1 MQLYHWDPIMSEA
14 LPSLA
19 ELRALIGSRLSLRG
33 EIFTVVEILDHPLAI
48 VAQADDLDSTIQ
60 ADLHGHARR
69 RTKDTML
76 IPVIGGDGH
85 ALHDEFLEM
94 RRL

>member
-1 MQLYHWDPIMSEA
+1 MSEA

-19 ELRALIGSRLSLRG
+19 ELRALIGSRLALRG
-33 EIFTVVEILDHPLAI
+33 KIFTVVEILDHPLAI
-48 VAQADDLDSTIQ
+48 VGQADHLDSTIQ

-69 RTKDTML
+69 RTKETVL
-76 IPVIGGDGH
+76 IPVIDNN
-85 ALHDEFLEM
+85 AYVLHKEFIEL